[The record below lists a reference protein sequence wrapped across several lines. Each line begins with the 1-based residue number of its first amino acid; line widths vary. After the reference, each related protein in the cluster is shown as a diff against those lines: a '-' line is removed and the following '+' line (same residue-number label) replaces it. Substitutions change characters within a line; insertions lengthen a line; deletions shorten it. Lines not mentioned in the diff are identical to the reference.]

1 MLSDLIPIDERVKRI
16 LRFIILYIC
25 GVVLY
30 KQCGLVSIPVFFV
43 VTALTLWL
51 LKINFYHKIQNI
63 WSQKKLKRMIK
74 MMIQSN
80 AYERMNYECKANTRR
95 DCSGTS

>member
-1 MLSDLIPIDERVKRI
+1 MIKTIILCILVDILSISVYMLSDLIPIDERVKRI
-16 LRFIILYIC
+16 LRYIILYIC

-51 LKINFYHKIQNI
+51 LKINFYHKV
-63 WSQKKLKRMIK
+63 SKYME
-74 MMIQSN
+74 S
-80 AYERMNYECKANTRR
+80 EKAKEDDKDDDTE
-95 DCSGTS
+95 

>member
-1 MLSDLIPIDERVKRI
+1 MTKTIILCILVDILSISVYMLSDLIPIDERVKRI

-51 LKINFYHKIQNI
+51 LKINFYHKV
-63 WSQKKLKRMIK
+63 SKYME
-74 MMIQSN
+74 S
-80 AYERMNYECKANTRR
+80 EKAKE
-95 DCSGTS
+95 DDKDDDSE

>member
-1 MLSDLIPIDERVKRI
+1 MTKTIILCILVEILSISVFMLSDLIPIDERVKRI

-51 LKINFYHKIQNI
+51 LKINFYHKVSKNME
-63 WSQKKLKRMIK
+63 S
-74 MMIQSN
+74 
-80 AYERMNYECKANTRR
+80 EKAKE
-95 DCSGTS
+95 DDKDDDPE

>member
-1 MLSDLIPIDERVKRI
+1 MTKTIILCILVDILSISVYMLSDLIPIDERAKRI
-16 LRFIILYIC
+16 LRYIILYIC

-51 LKINFYHKIQNI
+51 LKINFYHKV
-63 WSQKKLKRMIK
+63 SKYME
-74 MMIQSN
+74 S
-80 AYERMNYECKANTRR
+80 EKAKE
-95 DCSGTS
+95 DDKDDDPE

>member
-1 MLSDLIPIDERVKRI
+1 MVEILSISVYMLSDLIPIDERVKRI

-51 LKINFYHKIQNI
+51 LKINFYHKI
-63 WSQKKLKRMIK
+63 SKYME
-74 MMIQSN
+74 S
-80 AYERMNYECKANTRR
+80 EKAKE
-95 DCSGTS
+95 DDKDDDPE

>member
-1 MLSDLIPIDERVKRI
+1 MIKTIILCILVEVLSLSVYMLSDLIPIDEKVKRI

-51 LKINFYHKIQNI
+51 LKINFYHKV
-63 WSQKKLKRMIK
+63 SKYME
-74 MMIQSN
+74 S
-80 AYERMNYECKANTRR
+80 EKAKE
-95 DCSGTS
+95 DDKDDDPE

>member
-1 MLSDLIPIDERVKRI
+1 MTKTIILCILVEILSISVYMLSDLIPIDERVKRI

-51 LKINFYHKIQNI
+51 LKINFYHKI
-63 WSQKKLKRMIK
+63 SKYME
-74 MMIQSN
+74 S
-80 AYERMNYECKANTRR
+80 EKAKE
-95 DCSGTS
+95 DDKDDDPE

>member
-1 MLSDLIPIDERVKRI
+1 MIKTIILCILVDILSISVYMLSDLIPIDERVKRI
-16 LRFIILYIC
+16 LRYIILYIC

-51 LKINFYHKIQNI
+51 LKINFYHKV
-63 WSQKKLKRMIK
+63 SKYME
-74 MMIQSN
+74 S
-80 AYERMNYECKANTRR
+80 EKAKE
-95 DCSGTS
+95 DDKDDDPE

>member
-1 MLSDLIPIDERVKRI
+1 MIKTIILCILVDILSISVYMLSDLIPIDERVKRI

-51 LKINFYHKIQNI
+51 LKINFYHKI
-63 WSQKKLKRMIK
+63 SKYME
-74 MMIQSN
+74 S
-80 AYERMNYECKANTRR
+80 EKAKE
-95 DCSGTS
+95 DDKDDDPE

>member
-1 MLSDLIPIDERVKRI
+1 MTKTIILCILVDILSISVYMLSDLIPIDEQVKRI

-30 KQCGLVSIPVFFV
+30 KQCGLVSIPVFFI

-51 LKINFYHKIQNI
+51 LKINFYHKV
-63 WSQKKLKRMIK
+63 SKYMESEKTKEDDK
-74 MMIQSN
+74 DDDP
-80 AYERMNYECKANTRR
+80 E
-95 DCSGTS
+95 

>member
-1 MLSDLIPIDERVKRI
+1 MTKAIILCILVEILSISVYMLSDLIPIDERVKRI

-51 LKINFYHKIQNI
+51 LKINFYHKV
-63 WSQKKLKRMIK
+63 SKYME
-74 MMIQSN
+74 S
-80 AYERMNYECKANTRR
+80 EKAKE
-95 DCSGTS
+95 DDKDDDPE

>member
-1 MLSDLIPIDERVKRI
+1 MVEILSISIYMLSDLIPIDERVKRI

-51 LKINFYHKIQNI
+51 LKINFYHKI
-63 WSQKKLKRMIK
+63 SKYME
-74 MMIQSN
+74 S
-80 AYERMNYECKANTRR
+80 EKAKE
-95 DCSGTS
+95 DDKDDDPE

>member
-1 MLSDLIPIDERVKRI
+1 MTKTIILCILVEILSISVYMLSDLIPIDERVKRI

-51 LKINFYHKIQNI
+51 LKINFYHKI
-63 WSQKKLKRMIK
+63 
-74 MMIQSN
+74 
-80 AYERMNYECKANTRR
+80 
-95 DCSGTS
+95 

>member
-1 MLSDLIPIDERVKRI
+1 MIKTIILCILVEVLSLSVYMLSDLIPIDEKVKGI

-51 LKINFYHKIQNI
+51 LKINFYHKV
-63 WSQKKLKRMIK
+63 SKYMESKKAKEDDK
-74 MMIQSN
+74 DD
-80 AYERMNYECKANTRR
+80 YPE
-95 DCSGTS
+95 